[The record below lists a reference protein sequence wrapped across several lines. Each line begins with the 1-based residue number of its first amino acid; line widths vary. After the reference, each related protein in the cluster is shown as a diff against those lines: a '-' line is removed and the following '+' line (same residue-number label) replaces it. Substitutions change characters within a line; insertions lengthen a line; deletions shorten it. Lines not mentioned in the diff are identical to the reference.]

1 MWLFSPKKE
10 LDMFIPNSFFSQWC
24 GGCSAPHRLPVLICP
39 ACNGFCFAHS
49 TFRVQKSL
57 RKSQKFLQI
66 CPCLT
71 FKIIS
76 SWAAGN
82 SIYSLLSPPLFLFHL
97 LSSVSVSAALEKKS
111 PNIGSGVEVAPGLA
125 AAAAH
130 SSSSVSRGS
139 GSLQSRGSGGHLSPP
154 LASSFSSAAHQGV
167 KKEPMDHQGI
177 GSSSRSSGISRGFS
191 PDSHAAHQ
199 YHAAAAAARATPP
212 HLSHPSPYSAAYPYP
227 EPAKLPPSLSG
238 WTKDTC
244 PPSILTLDNCRTPR
258 WTL

>member
-1 MWLFSPKKE
+1 
-10 LDMFIPNSFFSQWC
+10 MFFPNTFFSQWC
-24 GGCSAPHRLPVLICP
+24 GGCSAPHRLPVLISP

-76 SWAAGN
+76 SWASGN

-154 LASSFSSAAHQGV
+154 LPSSFSSAAHQGV

-238 WTKDTC
+238 WTKDT
-244 PPSILTLDNCRTPR
+244 SSPR
-258 WTL
+258 S